1 MIRIEHSVEINRPV
15 DEVFDYMTKPENTPQ
30 WQTGMLESE
39 RISEGPMRVGTIFT
53 EVRQMMGRKM
63 LQKMEVMEYKP
74 NQKWSFK
81 SIEAPV
87 PHEAHLVFEA
97 IGDDTRVSLTS
108 LGKPTGLFR
117 LLSPLIRRQLKGQFE
132 ADFENLKQLLE
143 SNG

>member
-1 MIRIEHSVEINRPV
+1 MMRIEHSVEIKCPV
-15 DEVFDYMTKPENTPQ
+15 DEVFGYITKPENTPQ
-30 WQTGMLESE
+30 WQAGMLESQQV
-39 RISEGPMRVGTIFT
+39 SEGPMRVGTIFT

-63 LQKMEVMEYKP
+63 HQKMEVTEYEP
-74 NQKWSFK
+74 NQKWSFR

-87 PHEAHLVFEA
+87 PHEAHLVFES
-97 IGDDTRVSLTS
+97 IGDGTRVSLNS